1 MTMILDLINVQT
13 FYYQIGKSI
22 RNVNILGV
30 DISPSIHTD
39 KRKNI
44 LVISEGLTE
53 ALGDTTMTAGT
64 KYSVNF
70 TKSKM
75 KVWLSQ

>member
-1 MTMILDLINVQT
+1 MILDLIHVQT

-44 LVISEGLTE
+44 LVIGEGLTE
-53 ALGDTTMTAGT
+53 ALGDR
-64 KYSVNF
+64 YHNDSRD
-70 TKSKM
+70 
-75 KVWLSQ
+75 